1 MRFLRFGS
9 IGSPPRGPLSAGR
22 PGAARISPA
31 ASGSAPPA
39 RSRVG
44 RTLRRGLG
52 LGSALVLGAALV
64 ALPGCGAKK
73 GNGGAQAQGSAAAKN
88 PQAAKAAK
96 GPQGRMGPGGAPP
109 AGPAIPVAVE
119 PAVRGPIA
127 SYYST
132 TATLEPN
139 KEADILARVS
149 GVVTSIKAEEGD
161 AVRKGDDV
169 LVIQDDEYRYRLAQA
184 EAEVDKQQTK
194 FNRLQKMFAGNLVS
208 ADEFDTARTDFEAA
222 KAARDLAK
230 LELSYTRVVSPFRG
244 RVTRRLV
251 DPGQTVSN
259 GTPLFSIADMSR
271 LLAKVH
277 VPSRE
282 FGKIQSD
289 QPVELTLDSDRKKLQ
304 GQISLVSPVI
314 EPSTGTI
321 KVTVAIPDYP
331 QGTRPGDFAEVRVV
345 TERHPDAVLVDK
357 VAVVTDRSEQVVFVA
372 ADTTAERRVVEVG
385 FTDDEHAEILS
396 GVEPGERVV
405 VQGQRSLKHGSPL
418 KIMDKIKYDAPE
430 EATASGAGS

>member
-1 MRFLRFGS
+1 M
-9 IGSPPRGPLSAGR
+9 
-22 PGAARISPA
+22 
-31 ASGSAPPA
+31 
-39 RSRVG
+39 
-44 RTLRRGLG
+44 LRRGLG
-52 LGSALVLGAALV
+52 LGSALVLGAALI

-73 GNGGAQAQGSAAAKN
+73 GNAGAQAQGSAGAKN
-88 PQAAKAAK
+88 PQAANAAKGAPNAK

-161 AVRKGDDV
+161 AVQKGDDV

-194 FNRLQKMFAGNLVS
+194 FNRLQKMFEGNLVS

-259 GTPLFSIADMSR
+259 GTPLFSVADMSR

-289 QPVELTLDSDRKKLQ
+289 QPVELTLDSNQKQLR
-304 GQISLVSPVI
+304 GRISLVSPVI

-321 KVTVAIPDYP
+321 KVTVEISDYP
-331 QGTRPGDFAEVRVV
+331 PGTRPGDFAEVRVV
-345 TERHPDAVLVDK
+345 TERHPDAVLVNK

-372 ADTTAERRVVEVG
+372 ADSTAERRVVEVG
-385 FTDDEHAEILS
+385 FTDDEHAEIRS
-396 GVEPGERVV
+396 GIQPGERVV

-418 KIMDKIKYDAPE
+418 KIMDRIKYDAPE

>member
-1 MRFLRFGS
+1 M
-9 IGSPPRGPLSAGR
+9 
-22 PGAARISPA
+22 GA
-31 ASGSAPPA
+31 
-39 RSRVG
+39 
-44 RTLRRGLG
+44 
-52 LGSALVLGAALV
+52 
-64 ALPGCGAKK
+64 
-73 GNGGAQAQGSAAAKN
+73 
-88 PQAAKAAK
+88 
-96 GPQGRMGPGGAPP
+96 GGAPP

-161 AVRKGDDV
+161 AVQKGDDV

-184 EAEVDKQQTK
+184 EAEVDKQETK
-194 FNRLQKMFAGNLVS
+194 FNRLQKMFEGNLVS

-289 QPVELTLDSDRKKLQ
+289 QPVELTLDSNQKKLR
-304 GQISLVSPVI
+304 GRISLVSPVI

-321 KVTVAIPDYP
+321 KVTVEISDYP
-331 QGTRPGDFAEVRVV
+331 PGTRPGDFAEVRVV
-345 TERHPDAVLVDK
+345 TERHPDAVLVNK

-385 FTDDEHAEILS
+385 FTDDEHAEIRS
-396 GVEPGERVV
+396 GIQPGERVV

-418 KIMDKIKYDAPE
+418 KIMDRIKYDAPE